1 MPNQEKII
9 YSEKRRA
16 RRVLTP
22 KGSSTLIK
30 KESGA
35 LDVYQL
41 EDLSTI
47 GMLFSDKRKR
57 ETYSTGLLFDDVY
70 INVQLGDSGTGDAFF
85 IFLGQ
90 SKIVRSF
97 FDEDSQTI
105 FYGMEF
111 LDRSTYVKDRVRTL
125 INQISPV
132 TSQ

>member
-41 EDLSTI
+41 DDLSTI

-111 LDRSTYVKDRVRTL
+111 LDRSTYVKDRVSTL

>member
-41 EDLSTI
+41 DDLSTI

-70 INVQLGDSGTGDAFF
+70 INVKLGDSGTGDAFF

-111 LDRSTYVKDRVRTL
+111 LDRSTYVKDRVSTL